1 MTESIQEALELKP
14 CPLCGSKFL
23 MGREP
28 HDNHPVGGKFYLF
41 HQCRPL
47 GSPAEKCPIDVHGH
61 FDTAEEAAAIWNT
74 RATLQPDGERREAIA
89 RALERHDMRD
99 YGWTDKQFEVW
110 WTKDDRAASSREQQ
124 FGRADML
131 LASGLVQNEAGWRD
145 ISTAPKDGTRIL
157 WSCGDDKMSVIHWP
171 EYDLCFES
179 GYWQPLPAPP
189 IRSARDGGAE
199 T

>member
-1 MTESIQEALELKP
+1 MPMTESIQEALELKP

-28 HDNHPVGGKFYLF
+28 HDNHRVGGKFYLF

-124 FGRADML
+124 LGCADML
-131 LASGLVQNEAGWRD
+131 LASGLVQDEAGIRADEREKCAKIADREAEFWQD
-145 ISTAPKDGTRIL
+145 AESSSARI
-157 WSCGDDKMSVIHWP
+157 V
-171 EYDLCFES
+171 
-179 GYWQPLPAPP
+179 AAN
-189 IRSARDGGAE
+189 IRSARDGGAS
-199 T
+199 